1 MEIQPIAQQ
10 PFNSASPNSAPKTD
24 QPTTFAEMITRAI
37 DSVSAAQ
44 SRADE
49 AARKVA
55 HGDLES
61 LHEALLA
68 IQEATRGMQIL
79 VQVRNKVIEA
89 YQEIMRTQI

>member
-10 PFNSASPNSAPKTD
+10 PFNSASPSSAPKTD
-24 QPTTFAEMITRAI
+24 QPTTFAEMIMRAI

>member
-1 MEIQPIAQQ
+1 MEIQPISQQ
-10 PFNSASPNSAPKTD
+10 PLNTTSSSGTPQTGR
-24 QPTTFAEMITRAI
+24 PTTFAEMITRAI
-37 DSVSAAQ
+37 DAVSAAQ

-79 VQVRNKVIEA
+79 VQVRNKIIEA